1 MVFWEILNLSSDA
14 KLDWSQYSVYTES
27 IAGYEKVFKQDLDG
41 KDGIGIDVGALTEIK
56 TDTTG
61 DQIQVSS
68 SGTVHSWDGSDTAN
82 IVDVTDENGGTP
94 SMVVADDW
102 GELAASMLHPMQ
114 LSRSMEA
121 HPQIITS
128 LQSRFTRFIPTPVK
142 PTS

>member
-1 MVFWEILNLSSDA
+1 MPNSTGVNILFIPNRLQVMKRSSSKTLMVTD
-14 KLDWSQYSVYTES
+14 Q
-27 IAGYEKVFKQDLDG
+27 
-41 KDGIGIDVGALTEIK
+41 IDVGALTEIK

-68 SGTVHSWDGSDTAN
+68 SGTVHIWDGSDTAT

-102 GELAASMLHPMQ
+102 GEFGSFNVAPYAVVKIDGGASSL
-114 LSRSMEA
+114 
-121 HPQIITS
+121 IITS
-128 LQSRFTRFIPTPVK
+128 LPSRFTRFIPTPVK